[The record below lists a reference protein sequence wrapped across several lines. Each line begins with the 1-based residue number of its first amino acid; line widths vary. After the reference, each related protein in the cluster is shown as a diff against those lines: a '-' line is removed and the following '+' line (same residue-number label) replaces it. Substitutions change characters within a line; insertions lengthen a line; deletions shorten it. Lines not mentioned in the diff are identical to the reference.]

1 MFDKKILLPHQY
13 YYPHMDLF
21 EDKSTVKKEEK
32 FFTELNIRSKT
43 RRCIN
48 LYTYSI
54 L

>member
-32 FFTELNIRSKT
+32 FSKIYEHFYNVKISGANYTE
-43 RRCIN
+43 
-48 LYTYSI
+48 
-54 L
+54 